1 MLEENK
7 ARSADG
13 IGPGSPNVE
22 NSGVIS
28 HEDERL
34 MAELFER
41 FGAVTHDDEKLVLS
55 PDEEFF
61 ITELNS
67 LMNIELGD
75 SGLPKLLTLANSK
88 IESAM
93 AKFQAQAKL
102 EFSFFSFVFSEFRK
116 AATEDERALE
126 VIFNLV
132 TRVIRLEKVNAA
144 FELEKA
150 DLRALAS
157 VDSLTK
163 IFNRGQL
170 EADLPMIFDSTRESD
185 QHLAL
190 IIFDLDHFKDVNDT
204 YGHAAG
210 DIVLRA
216 VTKRVSELI
225 RAEDKFYR
233 YGGEE
238 FVILLQT
245 HNRAEVK
252 MIMDKIVHDIAEM
265 PIEIGNNQNI
275 KITISMGG
283 AIKQDALADQN
294 HAGLHKAWVLMQ
306 LADEVLYHVKHRANS
321 RNDSFMIGI
330 DQKVDPVA
338 YSEDKI
344 WDRIGKQ
351 LSIPSMLKDFF
362 LGIIPKRKPKSK
374 N

>member
-13 IGPGSPNVE
+13 IGPGSPNLE

-28 HEDERL
+28 REDERL
-34 MAELFER
+34 MAELFDR
-41 FGAVTHDDEKLVLS
+41 FDAVTHDDEKLVLS

-67 LMNIELGD
+67 LMNRELGD
-75 SGLPKLLTLANSK
+75 SGLPKLLTLANTK
-88 IESAM
+88 IELAL
-93 AKFQAQAKL
+93 AKFQAQTKL
-102 EFSFFSFVFSEFRK
+102 EFSFFSYVFREFRK
-116 AATEDERALE
+116 TATEDERALE

-150 DLRALAS
+150 DLRVLAS

-190 IIFDLDHFKDVNDT
+190 IIFDLDHFKEVNDT

-216 VTKRVSELI
+216 ITKRVSELI

-265 PIEIGNNQNI
+265 PIEIGNNQTI

-294 HAGLHKAWVLMQ
+294 HTGLHKAWVLMQ

-330 DQKVDPVA
+330 DQK
-338 YSEDKI
+338 
-344 WDRIGKQ
+344 
-351 LSIPSMLKDFF
+351 
-362 LGIIPKRKPKSK
+362 
-374 N
+374 